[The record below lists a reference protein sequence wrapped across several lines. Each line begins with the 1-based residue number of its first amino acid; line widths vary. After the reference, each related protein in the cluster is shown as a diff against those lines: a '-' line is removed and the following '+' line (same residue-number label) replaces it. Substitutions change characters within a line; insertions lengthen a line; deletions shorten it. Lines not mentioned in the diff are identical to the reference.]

1 MSTIVVLKES
11 DVLILGAD
19 SRYMK
24 ADGSSIGGNMKKIVE
39 IAEQTFIVAS
49 GWLFGCDFEQA
60 KARELASKLAT
71 TDIRIIGE
79 ALRREFAPYLKDL
92 VETSYSVA
100 GLHTYNAG
108 GQGRVREQQNRLHQG
123 RHHRGWITR
132 VCCVCGERSE
142 IMHSPTRL
150 AGVFCAACCPCCNPA
165 LHAPA
170 TTGATATPH
179 EVRGAVLADAGARG
193 GGGRQV

>member
-1 MSTIVVLKES
+1 MTRKRKHAGVLPITGPAACWRS
-11 DVLILGAD
+11 
-19 SRYMK
+19 
-24 ADGSSIGGNMKKIVE
+24 
-39 IAEQTFIVAS
+39 
-49 GWLFGCDFEQA
+49 
-60 KARELASKLAT
+60 
-71 TDIRIIGE
+71 
-79 ALRREFAPYLKDL
+79 
-92 VETSYSVA
+92 
-100 GLHTYNAG
+100 
-108 GQGRVREQQNRLHQG
+108 
-123 RHHRGWITR
+123 GWITR

-170 TTGATATPH
+170 ATGATATPH